1 MSNGK
6 RAARRSNAN
15 IVIRRHSKH
24 HRNYLKAR
32 AHGNSCFVVVPER
45 QKTAGWVLTTSSG
58 TVNGWVE
65 SGRAARSKSY
75 NDDLVRLEKAAARN
89 TAQTGKVD
97 RLPSGCGTMRGER
110 VEMGEISRNSAD
122 TPKTGPSV
130 VGADHVV
137 AARSASVSNGAKVA
151 MFEEVRVKA
160 VPWCTVGVMTSC
172 TSESFAG

>member
-110 VEMGEISRNSAD
+110 VDMVRSVGIQQILRKLGQVSSAR
-122 TPKTGPSV
+122 TMLSLHG
-130 VGADHVV
+130 
-137 AARSASVSNGAKVA
+137 
-151 MFEEVRVKA
+151 VRVFRMA
-160 VPWCTVGVMTSC
+160 QRLRCLRRCVSRPCRGARL
-172 TSESFAG
+172 EL